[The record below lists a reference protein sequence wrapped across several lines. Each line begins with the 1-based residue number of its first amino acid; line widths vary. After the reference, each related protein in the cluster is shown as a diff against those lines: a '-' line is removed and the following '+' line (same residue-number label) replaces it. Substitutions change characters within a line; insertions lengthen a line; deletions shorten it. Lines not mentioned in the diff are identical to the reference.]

1 MLSKP
6 YGHVATPWVVATER
20 EFRAPAQAVSR
31 RGELEMPSQDHPLR
45 FLLRQL
51 ELYGGLPDEDQR
63 LVLGLPYRLRRLDA
77 GAYLVREGDQ
87 PTHCTVLAA
96 GYAYRQKVTGDGSR
110 QILAVCVPGDAV
122 DLQNMFLDVSDHA
135 VQMLTQGKVADVPRE
150 AMQELVLDRPAIGT
164 AIIKLTLVEASIM
177 REWVVN
183 VGRRDARQRIAH
195 ILCEFAVRLE
205 SRGLSTDH
213 GFELPMT
220 QEQLADA
227 TGLTSVHVNRVLKA
241 LEADGLIDRRRRHIH
256 YDDWRALQDAGDF
269 SRRYLHISDQDTLA
283 QTY

>member
-1 MLSKP
+1 M
-6 YGHVATPWVVATER
+6 T
-20 EFRAPAQAVSR
+20 
-31 RGELEMPSQDHPLR
+31 SQDHPLD
-45 FLLRQL
+45 LLVRQL
-51 ELYGGLPDEDQR
+51 ELYCDLPKEDRQ
-63 LVLGLPYRLRRLDA
+63 LILDLPYRLRRVDA
-77 GAYLVREGDQ
+77 GSYLVREGDV
-87 PTHCTVLAA
+87 PTHCTVLSS

-110 QILAVCVPGDAV
+110 QILAVCIPGDAI

-135 VQMLTQGKVADVPRE
+135 VQLLTQGKVADVPRE
-150 AMQELVLDRPAIGT
+150 AVQELVLGRPAIGT
-164 AIIKLTLVEASIM
+164 AIIQLALVEASIL

-205 SRGLSTDH
+205 ARGLAMDH

-227 TGLTSVHVNRVLKA
+227 TGLTSVHVNRVLKG
-241 LEADGLIDRRRRHIH
+241 LEGDGLIARKRRFIH
-256 YDDWRALQDAGDF
+256 FDDWRRLQDAGDF
-269 SRRYLHISDQDTLA
+269 SRRYLHVSDQDMLT